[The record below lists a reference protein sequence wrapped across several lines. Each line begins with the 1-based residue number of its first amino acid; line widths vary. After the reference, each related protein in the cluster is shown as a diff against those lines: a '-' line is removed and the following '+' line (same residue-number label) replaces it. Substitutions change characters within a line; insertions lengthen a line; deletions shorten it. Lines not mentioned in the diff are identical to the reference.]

1 MTRLIFDRETSSIF
15 HADPLPNNSIQTV
28 ITSPT
33 YWGKRKFSD
42 DEREF
47 GSESL
52 NEYIYIE
59 KCKSVFQNSQKTKRY
74 RLSLY
79 HHSR

>member
-15 HADPLPNNSIQTV
+15 HAALPNNSIQTV

-52 NEYIYIE
+52 NEYI
-59 KCKSVFQNSQKTKRY
+59 
-74 RLSLY
+74 
-79 HHSR
+79 